1 MSTARGLRITLVLM
15 LACSA
20 AHAEPIAVRAREAP
34 GYGVLALRG
43 VDGKVLAHGELVQTV
58 NGERVESQLSFRFR
72 DGSRSDEKLSFTQ
85 TKVFVLRS
93 YQVSQRGP
101 SFPSPLEVTFDA
113 SSGRYTVRTQE
124 NGPASTKTLEGKI
137 DFPSDVYNGMLSV
150 LIRNLPAT
158 DRTRVH
164 MMAFTP
170 KPRLVEVELVP
181 AGDDTFYVGGAKR
194 RARQYRADLEL
205 PGLFGIAAA
214 MVGKDPPDLRYWFT
228 MGPVRSFLRFEGP
241 FYVNG
246 PIWRIEMD
254 APRWSP

>member
-1 MSTARGLRITLVLM
+1 MRCLGITLVLL

-20 AHAEPIAVRAREAP
+20 AHAEPIAVRVREAP
-34 GYGVLALRG
+34 SYGVLALRSI
-43 VDGKVLAHGELVQTV
+43 DGKTLAHGELVQTV

-85 TKVFVLRS
+85 AKVFALKS

-101 SFPSPLEVTFDA
+101 SFPSPLEVSFDA
-113 SSGRYTVRTQE
+113 STGRYTVRAQE
-124 NGPASTKTLEGKI
+124 DGSASSKTEEGRV
-137 DFPSDVYNGMLSV
+137 DVPSDVYNGMLSV
-150 LIRNLPAT
+150 LIRNLPAA

-170 KPRLVEVELVP
+170 KPRLVEVELGP
-181 AGDDTFYVGGAKR
+181 GGEDTFYVGGAKR
-194 RARQYRADLEL
+194 RARQYRANLEL
-205 PGLFGIAAA
+205 PGLLGIAAA
-214 MVGKDPPDLRYWFT
+214 AFGKDPPDLRYWFT
-228 MGPVRSFLRFEGP
+228 TGPVPSFLRFEGP

-254 APRWSP
+254 APRWSQ

>member
-1 MSTARGLRITLVLM
+1 M

-20 AHAEPIAVRAREAP
+20 AHADPIAVRAREAP

-43 VDGKVLAHGELVQTV
+43 VDGKTLAHGELVQTV
-58 NGERVESQLSFRFR
+58 NGDRVESRLSFRFR
-72 DGSRSDEKLSFTQ
+72 DGSRSDEKTSFTQ
-85 TKVFVLRS
+85 AKVFVLKS
-93 YQVSQRGP
+93 YQVNQRGP

-124 NGPASTKTLEGKI
+124 DGSASAKTLEGKV
-137 DFPSDVYNGMLSV
+137 DFPSDVYNGMLSL
-150 LIRNLPAT
+150 LIRNLPSAEGA
-158 DRTRVH
+158 RVH

-170 KPRLVEVELVP
+170 KPRLVKVELVP
-181 AGDDTFYVGGAKR
+181 AEEDTFYVGGARR
-194 RARQYRADLEL
+194 RARQYRANLEL
-205 PGLFGIAAA
+205 PGLLGIAAA
-214 MVGKDPPDLRYWFT
+214 VVGKDPPDLRYWFT
-228 MGPVRSFLRFEGP
+228 MGPVPSFLRFEGP